1 MVYDSLVPGG
11 LHVAYTSPVPLR
23 PLRRR
28 VGPAGAPTRVFREA
42 RSPAEVARQARGR
55 RRLLPALRSG
65 CAWRMLPRE
74 FPPWQTV
81 YYHFYKWRRDGRLR
95 RAHDRLREAVRKAE
109 GRDRDPSGAVI
120 DSQAVKGTGVGG
132 PERGYD
138 GAKRLSGRKRH
149 LLVDTGGLVLG
160 ARVHA
165 ASLHDR
171 DGAQVLLSDELKEE
185 LPRLELLWADGA
197 YTRGFREWAKE
208 ERGWRVEVPHHR
220 DRQLW
225 RYGLEEKPRGFKV
238 LPRRWVVERTF
249 AWLGLSRRFSKDY
262 ERLPE
267 TAEAMIYGAMSRL
280 MLRRL
285 ARAA

>member
-1 MVYDSLVPGG
+1 MSR
-11 LHVAYTSPVPLR
+11 A
-23 PLRRR
+23 RRR
-28 VGPAGAPTRVFREA
+28 PYP
-42 RSPAEVARQARGR
+42 SDLSDAEWALLEPLLASSERRGR
-55 RRLLPALRSG
+55 PPKWPVRRVADGVFYLLRSG

-74 FPPWQTV
+74 YPPWQTV
-81 YYHFYKWRRDGRLR
+81 YYHFGKWRRDGRLR
-95 RAHDRLREAVRKAE
+95 QAHDRLRAAVREAQ
-109 GRDRDPSGAVI
+109 GRDRNPSAAVI

-160 ARVHA
+160 AHVHA

-171 DGAQVLLSDELKEE
+171 DGAQRLLSDELRED
-185 LPRLELLWADGA
+185 LPRLELVWADGA
-197 YTRGFREWAKE
+197 YTRGFREWAEE
-208 ERGWRVEVPHHR
+208 ERGWRVEVPHHP

-225 RYGLEEKPRGFKV
+225 RYGLAEKPRGFRV

-249 AWLGLSRRFSKDY
+249 AWLGQARRLAKDY

-267 TAEAMIYGAMSRL
+267 TGVAMIHAAMSRI

-285 ARAA
+285 AGAAR

>member
-1 MVYDSLVPGG
+1 MYPTLEVSMPEARRPYPSDLSDEEWVL
-11 LHVAYTSPVPLR
+11 LR
-23 PLRRR
+23 PLLASLERRGHPPKWPARR
-28 VGPAGAPTRVFREA
+28 VADAVFY
-42 RSPAEVARQARGR
+42 
-55 RRLLPALRSG
+55 LLRSG
-65 CAWRMLPRE
+65 CAWRMLPQE
-74 FPPWQTV
+74 YPPWQTV
-81 YYHFYKWRRDGRLR
+81 YYHFRKWRLDGRLQQ
-95 RAHDRLREAVRKAE
+95 AHDRLRSAVRE
-109 GRDRDPSGAVI
+109 TDGREREPTAAVI

-165 ASLHDR
+165 ANLHDR
-171 DGAQVLLSDELKEE
+171 DGAKGLLTDQLKKE
-185 LPRLELLWADGA
+185 LPRLELVWADGA
-197 YTRGFREWAKE
+197 YTSGFRLWAE
-208 ERGWRVEVPHHR
+208 EELGWRVVVPYHR

-225 RYGLEEKPRGFKV
+225 RYGLEEKPRGFRV

-249 AWLGLSRRFSKDY
+249 AWLGQARRLGKDY

-267 TAEAMIYGAMSRL
+267 TAVAMIYAAMSRI

-285 ARAA
+285 ARVVR

>member
-1 MVYDSLVPGG
+1 MPRSRRPYPSDLSDEEWAILE
-11 LHVAYTSPVPLR
+11 PLLGRSARRGR
-23 PLRRR
+23 PPKWPARR
-28 VGPAGAPTRVFREA
+28 VADAVFY
-42 RSPAEVARQARGR
+42 
-55 RRLLPALRSG
+55 LLRSG

-74 FPPWQTV
+74 YPPWQTV
-81 YYHFYKWRRDGRLR
+81 YYHFRRWRLDGRLR
-95 RAHDRLREAVRKAE
+95 RAHGAIRAE
-109 GRDRDPSGAVI
+109 IRARDGRPRDPSAAAI
-120 DSQAVKGTGVGG
+120 DSQVVKTGRSGG

-171 DGAQVLLSDELKEE
+171 DGGAQALLTDELKEE
-185 LPRLELLWADGA
+185 LARLELVWADGA
-197 YTRGFREWAKE
+197 YTGGFREWAQE

-225 RYGLEEKPRGFKV
+225 RYGLEQRPRGFQV

-249 AWLGLSRRFSKDY
+249 AWLSQVRRLSKDY

-267 TAEAMIYGAMSRL
+267 KTAEAMIYGAMSRI

-285 ARAA
+285 ARGAV

>member
-1 MVYDSLVPGG
+1 
-11 LHVAYTSPVPLR
+11 VAD
-23 PLRRR
+23 
-28 VGPAGAPTRVFREA
+28 AVFY
-42 RSPAEVARQARGR
+42 
-55 RRLLPALRSG
+55 LLRSG

-95 RAHDRLREAVRKAE
+95 RAHDRLREALRKAE
-109 GRDRDPSGAVI
+109 GRDRNPSGAVI
-120 DSQAVKGTGVGG
+120 DSQAIKGTGVGG

-165 ASLHDR
+165 ASLHER

-208 ERGWRVEVPHHR
+208 ERGWRVEVAHHIANGSCGATG
-220 DRQLW
+220 W
-225 RYGLEEKPRGFKV
+225 RRNP
-238 LPRRWVVERTF
+238 
-249 AWLGLSRRFSKDY
+249 
-262 ERLPE
+262 
-267 TAEAMIYGAMSRL
+267 
-280 MLRRL
+280 
-285 ARAA
+285 AAF